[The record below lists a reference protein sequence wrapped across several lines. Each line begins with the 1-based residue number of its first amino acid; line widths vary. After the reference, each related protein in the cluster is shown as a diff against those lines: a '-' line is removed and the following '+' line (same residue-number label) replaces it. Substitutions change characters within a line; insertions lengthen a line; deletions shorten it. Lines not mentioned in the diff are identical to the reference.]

1 MNVVNIKEYLDSA
14 KDKLRTCQ
22 VGALLSFA
30 EYVDKKEDTEKAFL
44 INLPTGAGKTG
55 VISLISHLSDATK
68 ILVICH
74 RKAVKDQLY
83 REVSGKFFQKTL
95 NDADFKL
102 KETHKDTD
110 FDCGDG
116 IYITSF
122 QKLTL
127 LTSVELEKV
136 QESFDLIIVDEG
148 HSEPSPVWREI
159 IRQSSA
165 MKVVITATPYR
176 NDLFELNVST
186 DYFYVYTF
194 TQAAADGVISA
205 PSYEQVNDD
214 GTLIDRISNFLRAD
228 DRLKCIIKCKNLEE
242 IEHYHD
248 LISPHFPAAS
258 VHERLENKEANNK
271 FKRVSAALKTTGLRV
286 IIHQHK
292 LDEGVDIPEAKLL
305 VLTYEL
311 GSGRELVQAVGRIV
325 RQYEKSQPLVLDLSR
340 TVNEEMWEGYQ
351 KFDEYLAMTGAADF
365 VKSLSTSYLI
375 ESFLDS
381 FPKYSYFGGRFKQRV
396 DLNELSPEDDIK
408 IPQASMCFVQKDD
421 DFSLPLLMDRIYWEL
436 HGSGALVKNYQE
448 VLDLKVMIYV
458 EFNSSKFFTNKLFFE
473 PKLHVIIV
481 KEIESGVAI
490 FDSGGG
496 RYYNKEQYR
505 LRNAIHIDKLT
516 ALAAK
521 TAKHEIKETHA
532 RAIGHAVRRPESVA
546 LKGRDLNGSRSSQ
559 SNSRYALTMLKV
571 NNIALDGKK
580 DSSYYIG
587 ARSGRVVD
595 QKESNFTLRD
605 ISEWVDVV
613 SECIETGGN
622 AGRLIKSYAQPI
634 AERPDSKILSVLLDF
649 TELDAASSIGNGEI
663 HAEFVYVDYANGIKF
678 DANGEVV
685 ELSLAY
691 SDETL
696 TYYVE
701 LDGVSANKADHEWI
715 VQYLNHGE
723 RLKILYE
730 DGVTYLGGSFY
741 RLTLPYEQGIGAE
754 QSFAGTT
761 LYPIPQL
768 KKKGLREKGKVEDYK
783 YIRTTAES
791 FDVDSIFYLIDQLKG
806 YGDPTTALSE
816 LGPLAKYIPG
826 CDLVLCSDMY
836 VEPADFILSSPDKL
850 CYVHVKCGKSIN
862 SKSSAGAIAEVGSQA
877 LKNIHMLVSTNPNIK
892 PGNFNIW
899 HGKWPT
905 NDADHP
911 LDTRYRLFDGQIN
924 HPTALDG
931 SVSKR
936 VWDLI
941 CERRKSLRCKKE
953 IWVVC
958 GNSFSHAHFVQSMD
972 KPVTCSP
979 ESIQAFQLI
988 EDWLSTADELDV
1000 DLKIFTSP

>member
-1 MNVVNIKEYLDSA
+1 MSVVNIKKYLDLA
-14 KDKLRTCQ
+14 KKQLRTCQ
-22 VGALLSFA
+22 VGAMLSFA

-55 VISLISHLSDATK
+55 VIALICHLSDAKK

-83 REVSGKFFQKTL
+83 QEIAGKFFQKTL
-95 NDADFKL
+95 NDADFEL
-102 KETHKDTD
+102 KKTYKDND
-110 FDCGDG
+110 FNCGNG

-127 LTSVELEKV
+127 LNSAELEKV
-136 QESFDLIIVDEG
+136 QEGFDLIIVDEG

-159 IRQSSA
+159 IRQSEA

-186 DYFYVYTF
+186 DHFYVYTF
-194 TQAAADGVISA
+194 TEAVADGVISA
-205 PSYEQVNDD
+205 PSYEQINDD
-214 GTLIDRISNFLRAD
+214 NALIERLSKFLNAD
-228 DRLKCIIKCKNLEE
+228 DRIKCIIKCKSLKE
-242 IEHYHD
+242 IEHYHN
-248 LISPHFPAAS
+248 LISPHFSTAS
-258 VHERLENKEANNK
+258 VHDRLENNRANNK
-271 FKRVSAALKTTGLRV
+271 FKRVSAALKTQGLRV

-311 GSGRELVQAVGRIV
+311 GSGRELVQSVGRIV
-325 RQYEKSQPLVLDLSR
+325 RRYDDSKPLVLDLSH
-340 TVNEEMWEGYQ
+340 TANEDMWEGYQ

-365 VKSLSTSYLI
+365 VKSLSTTYLI

-381 FPKYSYFGGRFKQRV
+381 FPQYSYFGGRFKQLV
-396 DLNELSPEDDIK
+396 DLNKLSPEDDIK
-408 IPQASMCFVQKDD
+408 IPQASICFVEKGD
-421 DFSLPLLMDRIYWEL
+421 DFSLPLLMDRLYWEL
-436 HGSGALVKNYQE
+436 HGTGALVKDYKD
-448 VLDLKVMIYV
+448 VLDLKIIIYI
-458 EFNSSKFFTNKLFFE
+458 EFNSSKFFSNKLFFE
-473 PKLHVIIV
+473 PKLQVIIV

-505 LRNAIHIDKLT
+505 LGNAIHIDKLT
-516 ALAAK
+516 ALAA
-521 TAKHEIKETHA
+521 TTTKHEIKETHA
-532 RAIGHAVRRPESVA
+532 RAIGNAVRRPESVA
-546 LKGRDLNGSRSSQ
+546 LKGSDLNRNQTNQ

-571 NNIALDGKK
+571 NNIGLDGKK

-605 ISEWVDVV
+605 ISEWVDIV
-613 SECIETGGN
+613 SERIKTGGN

-634 AERPDSKILSVLLDF
+634 SEKPDSKILSVLLDF
-649 TELDAASSIGNGEI
+649 TELDATTSTGNGEI
-663 HAEFVYVDYANGIKF
+663 HPEFIYAAYANGIKF
-678 DANGEVV
+678 DANGETV
-685 ELSLAY
+685 ELSLIY
-691 SDETL
+691 SDETFSFQ
-696 TYYVE
+696 VK
-701 LDGVSANKADHEWI
+701 LDGVSVGNADHDWI
-715 VQYLNHGE
+715 AQYLDYGD

-730 DGVTYLGGSFY
+730 DGITYLGGSFY
-741 RLTLPYEQGIGAE
+741 RLTLPYEQGIGGE
-754 QSFAGTT
+754 QSFAGAT
-761 LYPIPQL
+761 LFPIPEL
-768 KKKGLREKGKVEDYK
+768 RKKGLKEKGKVEKYK

-791 FDVDSIFYLIDQLKG
+791 FDTDSIFYQIDQLKG
-806 YGDPTTALSE
+806 YGDPTTALNA
-816 LGPLAKYIPG
+816 LGPFAKYIPG

-836 VEPADFILSSPDKL
+836 IEPADFILSSPDKL

-862 SKSSAGAIAEVGSQA
+862 PKSSAGAIAEVGSQA
-877 LKNIHMLVSTNPNIK
+877 LKNIHLLISTNSNIK

-905 NDADHP
+905 NDAKHS
-911 LDTRYRLFDGQIN
+911 LDTRYRLFDSQIN
-924 HPTALDG
+924 HHSAADG

-941 CERRKSLRCKKE
+941 CERRTSLRCKKE

-958 GNSFSHAHFVQSMD
+958 GNSFSHDHFIKSMNT
-972 KPVTCSP
+972 PVTCSP

-988 EDWLSTADELDV
+988 EDWLSTANELDV